1 MQSGTE
7 RRSARRRYTNLKTTV
22 TLKGLTIA
30 CRVVNVSA
38 AGAVIAASF
47 HPPVGARLEL
57 DLPGYGSATAVVS
70 RVTSA
75 YIAIAFDQ
83 PVDVDAIEGAGDD
96 SANTAPS
103 RVTSA
108 AL

>member
-7 RRSARRRYTNLKTTV
+7 RRSAGRRNTNLKTKV
-22 TLKGLTIA
+22 TLKGITIA
-30 CRVVNVSA
+30 CQLVNISA

-47 HPPVGARLEL
+47 HPAVGARVEL
-57 DLPGYGSATAVVS
+57 DLPGNGSVTAVVS

-96 SANTAPS
+96 NGKTARS
-103 RVTSA
+103 GVASA